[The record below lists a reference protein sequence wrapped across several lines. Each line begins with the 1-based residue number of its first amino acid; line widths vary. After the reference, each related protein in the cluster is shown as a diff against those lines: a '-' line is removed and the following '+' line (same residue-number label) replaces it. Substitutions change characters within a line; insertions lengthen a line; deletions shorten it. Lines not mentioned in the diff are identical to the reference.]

1 MAETLANGTV
11 VPVGSDL
18 IHTSGVQAQRNMGA
32 SIDAQLGNRSLVGH
46 THSWDQVTG
55 KPILFPPGPH
65 RHGWAD
71 LDGVPAAFPPAAHSH
86 PISGPTGVTGLQA
99 ALDAK
104 LRKKPV
110 NLGTEDLDTIV
121 DDGTYSQ
128 ASSSTASAAL
138 NYPANSNGLYTAGTL
153 EVIARQG
160 DFIIVQRFTT
170 FNGLEMFWRGRYAGA
185 WSAWSRVSSGSESA
199 TLKGR
204 VDALAQDTGTR
215 VLNADVPGRIG
226 GDITLRRVGKT
237 VFFSINELEATP
249 NNGATTLTLPSSF
262 IPSGF
267 RFFPPTYLYFASFAR
282 SLSHNN
288 GGTRVNRYGGVDIYN
303 MDGLRANVSASWI
316 TDEAYPVT
324 LPGTPA

>member
-32 SIDAQLGNRSLVGH
+32 SIDAQLGNRALVGH
-46 THSWDQVTG
+46 THDDRYFTEAEVTTLLAG
-55 KPILFPPGPH
+55 K
-65 RHGWAD
+65 A
-71 LDGVPAAFPPAAHSH
+71 
-86 PISGPTGVTGLQA
+86 
-99 ALDAK
+99 
-104 LRKKPV
+104 RKKPIS
-110 NLGTEDLDTIV
+110 LGSEDLDTIV

-138 NYPANSNGLYTAGTL
+138 NYPQNSNGLYTAGTL

-160 DFIIVQRFTT
+160 DFIIVQRFTS

-185 WSAWSRVSSGSESA
+185 WSAWSRVASGSESA

-215 VLNADVPGRIG
+215 VLNADVPGRIR

-237 VFFSINELEATP
+237 VFFGINELEATP
-249 NNGATTLTLPSSF
+249 NNGATTLTLASSF
-262 IPSGF
+262 IPPGF

-282 SLSHNN
+282 SSSHNN

-303 MDGLRANVSASWI
+303 MNGLRANVSASWI